1 MNVERILLIAALFCS
16 TCLPVAAQRDATYD
30 YSVVPQVRI
39 DLRDLGYPPLDV
51 IPSGESAIR
60 ALAVA
65 PDGKLYGA
73 TSGDR
78 SHLFVLEPQHGY
90 VVPLGRLPDKTVHHA
105 LAVGANGDVYIGGAL
120 AVDNNGEGYG
130 KYAGGHLLKYA
141 PKGGRTSIQ
150 IDAVCPVEDLGI
162 PVQGQGI
169 YALTIDRKLGVI
181 YGLTYPEGDFFSYNT
196 ATKAFKTHGQVTK
209 TKIAGEKFEN
219 EKNIGRA
226 LVVDQEGDVY
236 TSGGG
241 KFIRFRVK
249 TQELEELNVPVPT
262 VPGRETYNRVDA
274 WAQDGNGNLYGGVS
288 EGYLFR
294 LDPARM
300 RVDNL
305 GKPLNEYRIRGL
317 VMAPNGKLYGIGGD
331 TDEMARLFSFDPSS
345 GVYQMLGMIDV
356 NHRPYY
362 SWQGYVFDAMAIG
375 ADGTVYMGQA
385 ERKSK
390 LYLFYPN

>member
-1 MNVERILLIAALFCS
+1 MNVERILLIATLFCS

-30 YSVVPQVRI
+30 YSVVSQVRI

-65 PDGKLYGA
+65 PDGKVYGA

-150 IDAVCPVEDLGI
+150 IEAVCPVEDLGI

-196 ATKAFKTHGQVTK
+196 ATKAFKTHGQVAK

-226 LVVDQEGDVY
+226 LV
-236 TSGGG
+236 SG
-241 KFIRFRVK
+241 
-249 TQELEELNVPVPT
+249 
-262 VPGRETYNRVDA
+262 PGRRRIHQWRRQVHPLPRQDPGTGRVESVGTHGARARNLQPRRRLGPGWKRQPLRRRLGGLSVPPGSRPDA
-274 WAQDGNGNLYGGVS
+274 
-288 EGYLFR
+288 
-294 LDPARM
+294 
-300 RVDNL
+300 
-305 GKPLNEYRIRGL
+305 RGQ
-317 VMAPNGKLYGIGGD
+317 P
-331 TDEMARLFSFDPSS
+331 
-345 GVYQMLGMIDV
+345 
-356 NHRPYY
+356 
-362 SWQGYVFDAMAIG
+362 
-375 ADGTVYMGQA
+375 GQA
-385 ERKSK
+385 AE
-390 LYLFYPN
+390 